1 VSDSLEVPALEP
13 ADVAEAP
20 DLIEAIVAFRKWRV
34 VDGRLRSLYEPI
46 FWLEPMQEAECRSG
60 RYQERLHGSRRG
72 QQHNAPQAGC
82 SCGIYASHEPDYRF
96 PTVDYRGVSGIVT
109 AWGAIEV
116 HADGLRAEFVQVEAL
131 SMYSH
136 WGRRQSDAVRTVA
149 ETLEVDLVDLYDL
162 EAVAGRYGARLDRR
176 LVEIDH

>member
-1 VSDSLEVPALEP
+1 MSDSLDVRALEP
-13 ADVAEAP
+13 ADVAAP
-20 DLIEAIVAFRKWRV
+20 DLIEAVVAFRKWRV

-46 FWLEPMQEAECRSG
+46 FWLEPTQHADCRSG
-60 RYQERLHGSRRG
+60 RYSGHPHE
-72 QQHNAPQAGC
+72 APHSGC

-116 HADGLRAEFVQVEAL
+116 HADGLRAEWVQVQAL
-131 SMYSH
+131 SLYSH
-136 WGRRQSDAVRTVA
+136 WGRRQTDAVKTVA
-149 ETLEVDLVDLYDL
+149 ESLGADLIDLYDL
-162 EAVAGRYGARLDRR
+162 EAVAAQYGARLDPR

>member
-1 VSDSLEVPALEP
+1 VSDSLDVPALEP
-13 ADVAEAP
+13 AGVAETP

-34 VDGRLRSLYEPI
+34 VDGRLRSLYEPS
-46 FWLEPMQEAECRSG
+46 FWLEPLQQAECRSG
-60 RYQERLHGSRRG
+60 RYSGHRHE
-72 QQHNAPQAGC
+72 APQSGC
-82 SCGIYASHEPDYRF
+82 SCGIYASYEPDYRF

-131 SMYSH
+131 STYSH

-149 ETLEVDLVDLYDL
+149 EHLEVDLVDLYDL
-162 EAVAGRYGARLDRR
+162 EAVAGRYGAGLDRR
-176 LVEIDH
+176 LVEIDR

>member
-1 VSDSLEVPALEP
+1 VRDSLDAPAHEP
-13 ADVAEAP
+13 AGFAETP

-34 VDGRLRSLYEPI
+34 VDGRLRSLYEPV
-46 FWLEPMQEAECRSG
+46 FWLQPTQQAECRSG
-60 RYQERLHGSRRG
+60 RYKGSP
-72 QQHNAPQAGC
+72 HDAPQSGC

-136 WGRRQSDAVRTVA
+136 WGRRQSDAVRSVA
-149 ETLEVDLVDLYDL
+149 ESLEVDLMDLYDL